1 MERKKR
7 LIAGLTATGVLT
19 GALAWGGVTVAS
31 AGTGQPAAA
40 AATPAAL
47 SAAAQQAGT
56 TGTAKLL
63 RVEKAG
69 RLVVTTSATYDGIT
83 PAQLRAGLKAGKSLA
98 ALASANGKP
107 VAGLENAI
115 ETALVNRIDASKLSA
130 TRKAALIN
138 DVKTYLDAFVNADHP
153 FASLRGAVRAF
164 DKHGATATAT
174 PTPTPTGTA
183 STSAA

>member
-1 MERKKR
+1 MERKTKR
-7 LIAGLTATGVLT
+7 LAAGLTATGVLA
-19 GALAWGGVTVAS
+19 GALAWGGVAVA
-31 AGTGQPAAA
+31 GQPAAA